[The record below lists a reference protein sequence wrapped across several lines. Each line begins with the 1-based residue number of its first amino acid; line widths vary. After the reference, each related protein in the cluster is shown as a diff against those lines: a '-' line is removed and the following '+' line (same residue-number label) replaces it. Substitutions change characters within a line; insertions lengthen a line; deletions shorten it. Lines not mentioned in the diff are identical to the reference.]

1 MSLKEETKA
10 ELKQVIDLYYE
21 EYSGLYLK
29 SKRFLD
35 QMESMKHLM
44 GENKSWHLVHL
55 LYDHLL

>member
-44 GENKSWHLVHL
+44 GENKS
-55 LYDHLL
+55 